1 MAPTQAERTETTRAA
16 LIAAGRRLFGRHG
29 FAEASIEDLA
39 REAGMTRGALYHHF
53 DSKEA
58 LFEAVFE
65 SVELELI
72 TSAGRAAA
80 KANDAWASLL
90 AGCRS
95 FLEAASDAEV
105 QRIVS
110 IDGPSVL
117 GWAKWREIEE
127 RYALGALRASLDA
140 AAKQGFLRGRDTE
153 TLAYMLLGALTEAT
167 LVLGS
172 GARPAKQ
179 VYREVE
185 ALLEALRT
193 AGAPE

>member
-16 LIAAGRRLFGRHG
+16 LIAAGRTLFGRDG
-29 FAEASIEDLA
+29 FAAASIEELA

-53 DSKEA
+53 ESKEA

-65 SVELELI
+65 AVELELI

-80 KANDAWASLL
+80 KAKDAWQSLL

-117 GWAKWREIEE
+117 GWAKWRAIEE
-127 RYALGALRASLDA
+127 RYALGALRASLDG
-140 AAKQGFLRGRDTE
+140 AAKQGFLQGRDTE

-167 LVLGS
+167 MVLAS

-179 VYREVE
+179 VHREVE
-185 ALLEALRT
+185 SLLEALRT
-193 AGAPE
+193 